1 VIKIIKN
8 SGLVHA
14 VYGNGKGKTT
24 SAMGLAIR
32 AAGAGYQVDIVQFMK
47 DGRSSEVSLLRK
59 MPGINYYCP
68 GPHDFQHLDNSP
80 NVKSLEH
87 ARLNLK
93 YAKSCSTNGTD
104 LLICDEI
111 LNAFLFS
118 ELSLDEIIDLVTGKR
133 RDLELVLTGMYCPDE
148 IKTLA
153 DYCSEIREINHP
165 YRKGIEARIG
175 IEY

>member
-1 VIKIIKN
+1 MIKIIKN

-93 YAKSCSTNGTD
+93 YAKSCSTNGGSCTNC
-104 LLICDEI
+104 LREFNNTRGS
-111 LNAFLFS
+111 LNAS
-118 ELSLDEIIDLVTGKR
+118 DIIIFPPFFVTLINSSIPSFCSSQFGK
-133 RDLELVLTGMYCPDE
+133 L
-148 IKTLA
+148 IKT
-153 DYCSEIREINHP
+153 RVV
-165 YRKGIEARIG
+165 
-175 IEY
+175 